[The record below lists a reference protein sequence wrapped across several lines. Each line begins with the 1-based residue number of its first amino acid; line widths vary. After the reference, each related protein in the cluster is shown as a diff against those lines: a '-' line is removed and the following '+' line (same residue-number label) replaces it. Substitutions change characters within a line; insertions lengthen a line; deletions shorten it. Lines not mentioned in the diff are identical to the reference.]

1 MAEPSV
7 ASPRRPLTPIAVRP
21 STPTSPAMDG
31 SPGQRVLGSFFPD
44 DGQDSL
50 ESGCPVC
57 QRPFSLVRFKHRCKA
72 CDRNVCNDCSKSR
85 LRLDDMGLE
94 SREPKRGG
102 NGARRPN
109 KSRRVCD
116 PCARRYFENKLEAE
130 PNHLESSPLAAAICD
145 DSSLL
150 PRQVT
155 LSPPRGL
162 LRRRHFAFFALFS
175 FMLFL
180 RLLIPRPSPSNGI
193 LVLGGNAAIAVIHR
207 LTRLDVFGVGL
218 LLLIALDE
226 WLYFQR
232 IRSVKKR
239 TKRAMSA
246 AAVPGV
252 AMSSPEKAP
261 VIDIDVQ
268 GEADT
273 TDQISLDRLSQILGD
288 SAAEGMDLSI
298 VSYLLASVETAKLL
312 VCFGKAT
319 AFAGSTVSG
328 YISSIET
335 NLNTNG
341 ALSDDHANEWR
352 QTKPTLRSIV
362 AKEVDLGLATA
373 GGKKHPSVSRSVLRL
388 IWFLDFVETIMRV
401 LVESTSEELGS
412 GVSKA
417 YESTLGTR
425 HPWLIR
431 KGVMT
436 ALSTCPTKT
445 AVLAPMS
452 TKQPDVLVHLG
463 EIQKQM
469 KLVIDNARAVLGEK
483 ELLDIK

>member
-288 SAAEGMDLSI
+288 SAAEGPVDCI
-298 VSYLLASVETAKLL
+298 VPARN
-312 VCFGKAT
+312 
-319 AFAGSTVSG
+319 TVSG